1 MDQYQQF
8 VHGLDDTITKRSKHD
23 LVPIPSIPADY
34 FFNVYTDTT
43 GHKVMGCFYNT
54 EKEAEETV
62 WGPWH
67 AAVERFKYSDG
78 VIIGIG

>member
-8 VHGLDDTITKRSKHD
+8 VHGAYKLG
-23 LVPIPSIPADY
+23 IPADY